1 MTTEVI
7 ITPDMTPDEIA
18 ALQNPGYEDPNEG
31 NATDSA
37 PAPAPAPAA
46 PASAPDNA
54 QLSMEGR
61 VNAATRS
68 ADDATRRAELLEQ
81 NNEFLSR
88 KAAEAA
94 ADAAKLREQA
104 ATAEAARKTLE
115 DKMARASAPTLGQE
129 QIARLVDEHGEHG
142 AKPFIEMRNSMLAME
157 HTHKLELDSL
167 KEATTSM
174 PKQIQAALGQ
184 QQANAA
190 SSAFNAALMDAT
202 IGIPNLGVLLKD
214 PMFVS
219 KMQADP
225 WGAMNP
231 FNAALASNDK
241 SSIPTIKAIV
251 ERITGV
257 KTPMGADP
265 GNGGQRSTMSNGGG
279 GDATDRDTL
288 VNQWNGMLDRGE
300 FAQAQAFS
308 SKHKLM
314 E

>member
-7 ITPDMTPDEIA
+7 ITPDMTPEEIA
-18 ALQNPGYEDPNEG
+18 ALQNPGYEDPNEE
-31 NATDSA
+31 NASA

-46 PASAPDNA
+46 SASAPDNA

-115 DKMARASAPTLGQE
+115 DKMARASAPTLSQE
-129 QIARLVDEHGEHG
+129 QVAKLVDEHGEYG

-202 IGIPNLGVLLKD
+202 IGVPNLGVLLKD

-257 KTPMGADP
+257 KTPVGADP
-265 GNGGQRSTMSNGGG
+265 GNGGQRSTTPNAWG